1 LSKAKQKGTL
11 AETALA
17 EYLKQTWPAVER
29 RALNGANDKG
39 DIAGVPGFVVEVKNH
54 RTYRIAEWL
63 KETEEERLNAG
74 EPNSF
79 LVVKPNRVGTSK
91 VGSWWAVLEVDQIV
105 SLISELERLRASSTK

>member
-17 EYLKQTWPAVER
+17 EYLKQTWPGVER

-39 DIAGVPGFVVEVKNH
+39 DIAGVPGFVVEVKNQ
-54 RTYRIAEWL
+54 RSYRIAEWL

-74 EPNSF
+74 EPNSI